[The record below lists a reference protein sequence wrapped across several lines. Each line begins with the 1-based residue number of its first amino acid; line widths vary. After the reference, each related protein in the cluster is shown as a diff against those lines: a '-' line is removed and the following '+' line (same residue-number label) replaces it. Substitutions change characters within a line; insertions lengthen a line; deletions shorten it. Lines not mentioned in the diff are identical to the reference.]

1 MVVDQEILETLDPQI
16 LLSAYAQGAFPMVQ
30 DGELMW
36 FSPDPRGLLPL
47 DGRFH
52 VPRRL
57 KRTIR
62 SGRYVCTVNQAFGEV
77 VRLCGQRGEDSAT
90 WISPEI
96 RIAYG
101 RLHKLGLAHSV
112 EAWRAEAVGD
122 GAPVGGLY
130 GVSLGGAFFG
140 ESMFHTATDA
150 GKVALVY
157 TVGRLRACGYQLFD
171 IQWTTENLRRYGAID
186 VPRADYLGLLSEALA
201 TPCRFA

>member
-36 FSPDPRGLLPL
+36 FSPDPRGVLPL

-62 SGRYVCTVNQAFGEV
+62 SRRFVCTVNQSFGEV
-77 VRLCGQRGEDSAT
+77 VRLCSQRGEDSAT

-101 RLHKLGLAHSV
+101 RLHKLGLAHSI

-157 TVGRLRACGYQLFD
+157 AVSRLRACGYQLFD
-171 IQWTTENLRRYGAID
+171 IQWTTENLRQYGALDI
-186 VPRADYLGLLSEALA
+186 PRSEYLGLLNEALA
-201 TPCRFA
+201 TPCQFA